1 MFLSPLGHSN
11 VTTSEAK
18 NDIKNRSHSEAMSP
32 PLVLEMDSYLFV
44 KYSDDTMANRMSRSL
59 KSVSADCL

>member
-1 MFLSPLGHSN
+1 MYLSPLGHSN

-18 NDIKNRSHSEAMSP
+18 NDIKNRSHSEVMSP